1 MKMWNCGN
9 IQYPVSKSNIKFGIG
24 CWMLGI
30 CIFAHL
36 SSASSSVALAKE
48 EALAKEDCAAETET
62 ISCNLNEFEDEVVVP
77 CETDK
82 FGHPFVRC
90 RVNGVDCALIVDTG
104 CSHTFLEPEFVERS
118 FGKDAVL
125 QKKNTVVYTN
135 VDTYREGGTVSAFH
149 VGSFQMAGKDFG
161 SFDALVKADKI
172 DGCVLDGL
180 LGLDVFRHKPTI
192 VSLGD
197 KKLVFNAKD
206 QRGFKFYTSGIARDS
221 TYGGLCS
228 FFGIVNGMPRPFL
241 LDTGCSDTIVDGDN
255 GWECV
260 PGTDSEQVWYDTNGF
275 FKSKAVCGKPT
286 VVPSCGV
293 DVRLEKPLVLFGVP
307 ENRKKNFIGRDTLKN
322 YDLLVMSPLFSVRP
336 HKQEL
341 WEDVAPKCLTL
352 VLDTSAAPDMK
363 EWTERVL
370 RRIQCN
376 GIRVAAYVTAG
387 WPIPRNVKVSYMDK
401 DGGAPAW
408 TEPGACPKICL
419 NAKWFRK
426 NRDGEAAGAFF
437 YALVRAMQGYRA
449 TPGATETNC
458 PSWLANG
465 IADYA
470 RWYLFEPESRGC
482 DFVRKNPEAY
492 RYNGSFR
499 VTASFL
505 DFVERRHPGTVM
517 RANAAMRAHAFD
529 DATFWK
535 DATGKTAEELE
546 KLWHADLAVR

>member
-1 MKMWNCGN
+1 MKLA
-9 IQYPVSKSNIKFGIG
+9 IG
-24 CWMLGI
+24 CWILGI
-30 CIFAHL
+30 CTFAHG
-36 SSASSSVALAKE
+36 
-48 EALAKEDCAAETET
+48 AAE

-77 CETDK
+77 CETDSC
-82 FGHPFVRC
+82 GHPFVRC
-90 RVNGVDCALIVDTG
+90 RVNGVDCTLLVDTG
-104 CSHTFLEPEFVERS
+104 TTHMSLEPEFLERA
-118 FGKDAVL
+118 FGKNAFL
-125 QKKNTVVYTN
+125 QKKNTFVNTN
-135 VDTYREGGTVSAFH
+135 IDDYREGSTLSVFH
-149 VGSFQMAGKDFG
+149 VGSLQMAGKDFG
-161 SFDALVKADKI
+161 SIDALVKGGKM
-172 DGCVLDGL
+172 DGCALDGI
-180 LGLDVFRHKPTI
+180 LGIYVFGHKPTI

-206 QRGFKFYTSGIARDS
+206 LNGFKFYTSGLIHDS
-221 TYGGLCS
+221 TYGGGLCS
-228 FFGIVNGMPRPFL
+228 FFGVVNGRPRPFL
-241 LDTGCSDTIVDGDN
+241 LDTGGSDTIVDGDD

-260 PGTDSEQVWYDTNGF
+260 PGTESELTLLDTNGYY
-275 FKSKAVCGKPT
+275 KPKAVCGKPT

-293 DVRLEKPLVLFGVP
+293 DVRLEEPLVLFGVP
-307 ENRKKNFIGRDTLKN
+307 ENRKKNFLGRDTLKN

-336 HKQEL
+336 SKQEL
-341 WEDVAPKCLTL
+341 REDVTPEYLTL
-352 VLDTSAAPDMK
+352 QLDTSAAPDMK
-363 EWTERVL
+363 EWTERVIGRMHGSSIL
-370 RRIQCN
+370 
-376 GIRVAAYVTAG
+376 VAAYVTAG
-387 WPIPRNVKVSYMDK
+387 WPIPRSVKVSYVDK

-470 RWYLFEPESRGC
+470 RWYLFEPESCGC
-482 DFVRKNPEAY
+482 DFVRRNPEAY

-505 DFVERRHPGTVM
+505 DFVERSHPGTVM

-535 DATGKTAEELE
+535 ETTGKTAEELE
-546 KLWHADLAVR
+546 KLWHADLNAISTPKNHVNPVNPV